1 MSRPRASRRRAVAAG
16 GIVYRRGPSGVEV
29 VLVGRSRQELWA
41 LPKGKPEPGESLE
54 ETARREAEEGPGRRG
69 GDEEPGRRGEIE
81 RDVGEIR
88 YVYTEPG
95 GARVAKV
102 VHHYLMTAVSG
113 DPGDHD
119 DEYDVVAWMPAP
131 RALRRLTHD
140 NERDMLGLALE
151 LVALG
156 RDGGGSEE
164 AAG

>member
-54 ETARREAEEGPGRRG
+54 ETARREVEEETGLRV
-69 GDEEPGRRGEIE
+69 EIE

>member
-1 MSRPRASRRRAVAAG
+1 VSRPRASRRRAVAAG

-54 ETARREAEEGPGRRG
+54 ETARREVEEETGLRV
-69 GDEEPGRRGEIE
+69 EIE

>member
-54 ETARREAEEGPGRRG
+54 ETARREVEEETGLRV
-69 GDEEPGRRGEIE
+69 EIE

-102 VHHYLMTAVSG
+102 VHHYLMTAISG